1 MEIGLKCRRQK
12 NISALKKKNASS
24 QLLQIPGH
32 GSSHWFTL
40 ASTLTKTQL
49 NMKYGL

>member
-1 MEIGLKCRRQK
+1 MKIRLKCRDQK
-12 NISALKKKNASS
+12 SISAFKKNASS
-24 QLLQIPGH
+24 QLLQILGH

-49 NMKYGL
+49 NMKYGI

>member
-1 MEIGLKCRRQK
+1 MEIGLKCRNQK
-12 NISALKKKNASS
+12 DIFALKKKNASS
-24 QLLQIPGH
+24 QLLQIPSH
-32 GSSHWFTL
+32 GSSHCFTL